1 MKLSDESGLI
11 ENEVEVILSRL
22 QKRSISKLQENKR
35 FSEDGIA
42 VFKLK
47 IIGNNSQKSAVI
59 KF

>member
-22 QKRSISKLQENKR
+22 QKRSISKLENKR